1 MSQQLKKSGAPLL
14 GVAKSIYYLFV
25 TKYKVQR
32 LNCIVENFLKM
43 CCFVMC
49 FMRKTVTQLCGNC
62 CSGIVIL
69 GRASTKHIEVFQL

>member
-25 TKYKVQR
+25 TKYKVQKIE
-32 LNCIVENFLKM
+32 LYSGELFENVL
-43 CCFVMC
+43 
-49 FMRKTVTQLCGNC
+49 LCDNC

>member
-43 CCFVMC
+43 CCFVIIAA
-49 FMRKTVTQLCGNC
+49 VAL
-62 CSGIVIL
+62 L
-69 GRASTKHIEVFQL
+69 YLAELPPSTLKFFNSNLN